1 VFTKEESRKAM
12 SAPTKKPVM
21 NEAPNIHPEANV
33 LNCEL
38 GLWTEVGARTDMR
51 ESQMGDY
58 SYIVQDGD
66 VVWST
71 IGKFCSIASR
81 VRINPG
87 NHATWRASQHHFTY
101 RAAAYELGEDDE
113 GFFQWRKDDWVTIG
127 HDVWIGHNAT
137 VLAGVTI
144 GTGAIIAAGAVV
156 SKDVPPYTIVG
167 GVAAK
172 TIKRRFTETQ
182 ADALMEIAWWDWSH
196 AELKERLPDFR
207 ELPIDGFIEKHR

>member
-1 VFTKEESRKAM
+1 M
-12 SAPTKKPVM
+12 SSPAQKHCLTEK
-21 NEAPNIHPEANV
+21 PNIHPEANV
-33 LNCEL
+33 QNCEL
-38 GLWTEVGARTDMR
+38 GIWTEVGARTEMR

-58 SYIVQDGD
+58 SYIVQEGD

-71 IGKFCSIASR
+71 IGKFCSIARR

-101 RAAAYELGEDDE
+101 RAAAYELGEDDA

-127 HDVWIGHNAT
+127 HDVWIGHNVT

-144 GTGAIIAAGAVV
+144 GTGAIVAAGAVV
-156 SKDVPPYTIVG
+156 SKDVAPYTVVG

-172 TIKRRFTETQ
+172 PIKRRFTEKQ
-182 ADALMEIAWWDWSH
+182 EEALMGISWWDWSH
-196 AELKERLPDFR
+196 EQLKVRLPDFR
-207 ELPIDGFIEKHR
+207 QLSIDAFIEKYQ

>member
-1 VFTKEESRKAM
+1 M
-12 SAPTKKPVM
+12 SAPMQKPSLT
-21 NEAPNIHPEANV
+21 ESPNVHPDANV

-38 GLWTEVGARTDMR
+38 GFWTEVGARTEMR

-66 VVWST
+66 VVWTT
-71 IGKFCSIASR
+71 IGKFCSIARR
-81 VRINPG
+81 VRLNPG

-101 RAAAYELGEDDE
+101 RAAAYDLGRDDAE
-113 GFFQWRKDDWVTIG
+113 FFQWRKDDWVSIG

-144 GTGAIIAAGAVV
+144 GTGAIVAAGAVV
-156 SKDVPPYTIVG
+156 SRDVPPYTVVG

-172 TIKRRFTETQ
+172 PIKRRFSVSQE
-182 ADALMEIAWWDWSH
+182 DALMEISWWDWSH
-196 AELKERLPDFR
+196 EQLRERLPDFR
-207 ELPIDGFIEKHR
+207 NLPIDAFIEKYR